1 MRKTGARDR
10 GEIRQEGGQDLAG
23 PHVHPRGH
31 RVGQGTEHQTIHI
44 AKREEAG
51 IMKKEKK
58 AFKGWIDPM
67 ATPYQ
72 YKKG

>member
-1 MRKTGARDR
+1 M
-10 GEIRQEGGQDLAG
+10 
-23 PHVHPRGH
+23 
-31 RVGQGTEHQTIHI
+31 
-44 AKREEAG
+44 

-58 AFKGWIDPM
+58 AFQGWVDPM

>member
-1 MRKTGARDR
+1 MRGD
-10 GEIRQEGGQDLAG
+10 EQ
-23 PHVHPRGH
+23 
-31 RVGQGTEHQTIHI
+31 
-44 AKREEAG
+44 
-51 IMKKEKK
+51 MKKTTEKK

>member
-1 MRKTGARDR
+1 
-10 GEIRQEGGQDLAG
+10 
-23 PHVHPRGH
+23 
-31 RVGQGTEHQTIHI
+31 
-44 AKREEAG
+44 
-51 IMKKEKK
+51 MKKEKK

>member
-1 MRKTGARDR
+1 
-10 GEIRQEGGQDLAG
+10 
-23 PHVHPRGH
+23 VHPRGH

-58 AFKGWIDPM
+58 TYRGWVDPM

>member
-1 MRKTGARDR
+1 M
-10 GEIRQEGGQDLAG
+10 
-23 PHVHPRGH
+23 
-31 RVGQGTEHQTIHI
+31 
-44 AKREEAG
+44 

-58 AFKGWIDPM
+58 AFKGWVDPM